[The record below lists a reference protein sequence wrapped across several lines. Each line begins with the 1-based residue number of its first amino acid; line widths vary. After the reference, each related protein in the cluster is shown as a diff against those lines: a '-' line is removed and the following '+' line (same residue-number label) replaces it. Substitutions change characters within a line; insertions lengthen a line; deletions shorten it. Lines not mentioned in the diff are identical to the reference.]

1 MVIETEWKM
10 FSMWVPGTA
19 IPQGS
24 KRVGRHGRHPVILDA
39 NDGVLKPWRER
50 VTSTADEQMRRQHLC
65 PTAPK
70 VPLKVDL
77 EFILPRLA
85 SAPKTR
91 EHPPA
96 TSKPDIDKLVRAIFD
111 GLTGPVWHD
120 DSQVVRM
127 CAEKRRAEIGEPPGV
142 NIRVERL
149 VSR

>member
-1 MVIETEWKM
+1 MVSDWKM

-19 IPQGS
+19 VPQGS
-24 KRVGRHGRHPVILDA
+24 KRVGRHGRHPVILDS
-39 NDGVLKPWRER
+39 NDGVLRPWRDR
-50 VTSTADEQMRRQHLC
+50 VALCADEGMRRQGL
-65 PTAPK
+65 APVESK
-70 VPLKVDL
+70 VPLFVDM

-96 TSKPDIDKLVRAIFD
+96 TSKPDLDKLVRAIFD

-120 DSQVVRM
+120 DSQVIRL
-127 CAEKRRAEIGEPPGV
+127 ATEKRRAEIGEPPGV

-149 VSR
+149 VK